1 MIKFLFVAAC
11 MTAIAAAA
19 VIVPLLRD
27 RRSRLLAAV
36 TALLIV
42 GAAAGLYSLWSTWN
56 WNGQSGQEAAATNP
70 EVAAM
75 VAQLEQHM
83 RDQPNDLQGWV
94 MLGRSYAA
102 LNRWDD
108 AIVAFGR
115 AHTLS
120 GGKDLESTIGYG
132 EALAIKAGGQITP
145 QAAQLFEEAIALAPT
160 NPKALLYGGF
170 AAALRGDSA
179 LARSRWQALKA
190 QHPPVQVVQMLDQ
203 RIAEL
208 GPVSGG
214 AAMAAA
220 PGTPAAEAAVAA
232 ESAQAAPA
240 TAGAATAI
248 VNIRIAPALKA
259 RLRADTPLFVFARE
273 PGGRGPPLA
282 AKRLTTAAI
291 GTQIVLSGADSM
303 IPGRALSSGQQVTI
317 TARVSFSGQPLPA
330 PGDLYGEL
338 TYDVGRDGARDL
350 TIDRVAQ

>member
-1 MIKFLFVAAC
+1 MIKFLIVAAC

-19 VIVPLLRD
+19 VVVPLMRD
-27 RRSRLLAAV
+27 RRSRVLAAA

-56 WNGQSGQEAAATNP
+56 WNGQSGQQAAAANP

-120 GGKDLESTIGYG
+120 DGKDLESTIGYG

-170 AAALRGDSA
+170 AAALRGDRA
-179 LARSRWQALKA
+179 LARSRWEALKA
-190 QHPPVQVVQMLDQ
+190 QNPPVQVVQMLDQ

-208 GPVSGG
+208 GPIGGGG
-214 AAMAAA
+214 AIAATQA
-220 PGTPAAEAAVAA
+220 SPAA
-232 ESAQAAPA
+232 ESAQAATA
-240 TAGAATAI
+240 TI
-248 VNIRIAPALKA
+248 NIRIAPALKS
-259 RLRADTPLFVFARE
+259 RVREESPLFVFAQE
-273 PGGRGPPLA
+273 PGVRGPPLA

-291 GTQIVLSGADSM
+291 GTQVVLSSADSM
-303 IPGRALSSGQQVTI
+303 IPGRALSAGRQVTI

-330 PGDLYGEL
+330 AGDLYGEL
-338 TYDVGRDGARDL
+338 TYDVGHDGARDL
-350 TIDRVAQ
+350 VIDRVAQ